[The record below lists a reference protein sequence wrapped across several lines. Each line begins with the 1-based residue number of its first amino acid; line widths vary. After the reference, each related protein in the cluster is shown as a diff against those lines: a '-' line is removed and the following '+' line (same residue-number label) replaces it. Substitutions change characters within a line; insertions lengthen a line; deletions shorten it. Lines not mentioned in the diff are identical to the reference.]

1 MKKVIFA
8 ASLIFFCL
16 AFVFSQE
23 KESEAISLTLN
34 DCLLKA
40 LENNFDVLVE
50 AVNPEIKEFS
60 LRQSRE
66 KFMPQ
71 LSFGYDNLN
80 YNYLSSWYVAGTQY
94 TTKTI
99 GYSLGLS
106 QNIVTGGEISLDLS
120 SSSTDT
126 TQKLMTINPTYIGEL
141 GFGLKQP
148 LLKNFGPKVS
158 RRDIIAAQN
167 QRDISVYGL
176 KSTLI
181 QKVYDVEQAYW
192 SLVYNIE
199 SLKVNESS
207 LKQSKEQLEK
217 TKEAAKI
224 GTKTSLDILLAET
237 EVASW
242 ESRIISVRSQV
253 ENAEEKLRE
262 LINLPSDG
270 SGITKPILPV
280 DKPVVEKKEITFE
293 QALKTA
299 LEESPDIGK
308 YQKEIENSSLDVSY
322 YKNQLLP
329 QLDLNFKIWYPGQS
343 GDILIYQNN
352 DPFTGIVVDRI
363 KGSRTNSLKDVFNL
377 TYQNWYITLS
387 LNIPL
392 QNIFS
397 RASLAAA
404 RMEKEQ
410 KQLEMEK
417 QRKSVYNAL
426 LAVFKELKNNEKMMD
441 TSRVLRE
448 LREKKLQAEEER
460 VRLGLAVSSEWLFQ
474 YQRDVAS
481 AKTDEI
487 WATINYKI
495 SVANLEKIMG
505 VNLKSKNLKFKD
517 YDF

>member
-1 MKKVIFA
+1 MKKAIFI

-23 KESEAISLTLN
+23 KESEAIRLTLN
-34 DCLLKA
+34 DCLLKT
-40 LENNFDVLVE
+40 LENNFDILVE
-50 AVNPEIKEFS
+50 AVNPEIREFS

-71 LSFGYDNLN
+71 LSFGYNNYN
-80 YNYLSSWYVAGTQY
+80 YNYLSTWYVQGTQY
-94 TTKTI
+94 TTKMI
-99 GYSLGLS
+99 DYSFGLS
-106 QNIVTGGEISLDLS
+106 QNIITGGEISLGLS
-120 SSSTDT
+120 SQLTDT
-126 TQKLMTINPTYIGEL
+126 KQKLVTINPSYRGEL

-148 LLKNFGPKVS
+148 LLKNFGPKTS
-158 RRDIIAAQN
+158 RREIRIAQN

-181 QKVYDVEQAYW
+181 GKVYDVEQAYW

-224 GTKTSLDILLAET
+224 GTKTSLDVLVAEV
-237 EVASW
+237 EVANW
-242 ESRIISVRSQV
+242 ERGIISFRSQV
-253 ENAEEKLRE
+253 EKAEDRLRE

-280 DKPVVEKKEITFE
+280 DKPIVEKKEITFE

-308 YQKEIENSSLDVSY
+308 YQKEIESSGIDVSY

-329 QLDLNFKIWYPGQS
+329 QLDLNFRVWYPGQS
-343 GDILIYQNN
+343 GTILIFQNN

-363 KGSRTNSLKDVFNL
+363 KGSRSDSFKDVFNL
-377 TYQNWYITLS
+377 TYDNWYITLS

-397 RASLAAA
+397 RASLASAK
-404 RMEKEQ
+404 MEKEQ

-417 QRKSVYNAL
+417 QKKSVYNAL
-426 LAVFKELKNNEKMMD
+426 LAVFKELKNNEKRMEA
-441 TSRVLRE
+441 SSLYRE
-448 LREKKLQAEEER
+448 LMEKKLQAEEER
-460 VRLGLAVSSEWLFQ
+460 VRLGLAIGSEWLLQ
-474 YQRDVAS
+474 YQREVAS
-481 AKTDEI
+481 AKTNEI
-487 WATINYKI
+487 LAVIDYKI

-505 VNLKSKNLKFKD
+505 VNLKSKNLKFRE

>member
-1 MKKVIFA
+1 
-8 ASLIFFCL
+8 
-16 AFVFSQE
+16 
-23 KESEAISLTLN
+23 
-34 DCLLKA
+34 
-40 LENNFDVLVE
+40 
-50 AVNPEIKEFS
+50 
-60 LRQSRE
+60 
-66 KFMPQ
+66 
-71 LSFGYDNLN
+71 
-80 YNYLSSWYVAGTQY
+80 
-94 TTKTI
+94 
-99 GYSLGLS
+99 
-106 QNIVTGGEISLDLS
+106 
-120 SSSTDT
+120 
-126 TQKLMTINPTYIGEL
+126 
-141 GFGLKQP
+141 
-148 LLKNFGPKVS
+148 
-158 RRDIIAAQN
+158 
-167 QRDISVYGL
+167 
-176 KSTLI
+176 
-181 QKVYDVEQAYW
+181 VEQAYW
-192 SLVYNIE
+192 TLVYNIE

-217 TKEAAKI
+217 NKEAAKI
-224 GTKTSLDILLAET
+224 GTKTSLDVLLAET
-237 EVASW
+237 EVANW

-253 ENAEEKLRE
+253 EKAEDRLRE
-262 LINLPSDG
+262 LINLASDG
-270 SGITKPILPV
+270 SGTTKPILPV

-299 LEESPDIGK
+299 FEESPDIGR

-343 GDILIYQNN
+343 GDILIFQNN

-363 KGSRTNSLKDVFNL
+363 KGSRSDSLKDVFDL
-377 TYQNWYITLS
+377 RYRNWYITLS

-397 RASLAAA
+397 RASLAGAK
-404 RMEKEQ
+404 MEKEQ

-426 LAVFKELKNNEKMMD
+426 LAVFKELKNNEKRMD

-460 VRLGLAVSSEWLFQ
+460 VRLGLAISSEWLFQ

-487 WATINYKI
+487 LATIDYKI
-495 SVANLEKIMG
+495 SVANLERIMG
-505 VNLKSKNLKFKD
+505 VNLKSKNLKFKG

>member
-1 MKKVIFA
+1 
-8 ASLIFFCL
+8 
-16 AFVFSQE
+16 
-23 KESEAISLTLN
+23 
-34 DCLLKA
+34 
-40 LENNFDVLVE
+40 
-50 AVNPEIKEFS
+50 
-60 LRQSRE
+60 
-66 KFMPQ
+66 MPQ
-71 LSFGYDNLN
+71 LSFGYTN
-80 YNYLSSWYVAGTQY
+80 YNHNSLSNWYVQGTQY
-94 TTKTI
+94 TTKMI
-99 GYSLGLS
+99 DYSVGLS
-106 QNIVTGGEISLDLS
+106 QNIITGGDISLGLS
-120 SSSTDT
+120 SSLTDT
-126 TQKLMTINPTYIGEL
+126 TQKLVTINPTYGGQL
-141 GFGLKQP
+141 SFGLNQP
-148 LLKNFGPKVS
+148 LLKNFGPKIS
-158 RRDIIAAQN
+158 RKEIIAAQN

-176 KSTLI
+176 KSTI
-181 QKVYDVEQAYW
+181 VGKVYDVEQAYW
-192 SLVYNIE
+192 TLVYNIE

-217 TKEAAKI
+217 NKEAAKI
-224 GTKTSLDILLAET
+224 GTKTSLDVLLAET
-237 EVASW
+237 EVANW

-253 ENAEEKLRE
+253 EKAEDRLRE
-262 LINLPSDG
+262 LINLASDG
-270 SGITKPILPV
+270 SGTTKPILPV

-299 LEESPDIGK
+299 FEESPDIGR

-343 GDILIYQNN
+343 GDILIFQNN

-363 KGSRTNSLKDVFNL
+363 KGSRSDSLKDVFDL
-377 TYQNWYITLS
+377 RYRNWYITLS

-397 RASLAAA
+397 RASLAGAK
-404 RMEKEQ
+404 MEKEQ

-426 LAVFKELKNNEKMMD
+426 LAVFKELKNNEKRMD

-460 VRLGLAVSSEWLFQ
+460 VRLGLAISSEWLFQ

-487 WATINYKI
+487 LATIDYKI
-495 SVANLEKIMG
+495 SVANLERIMG
-505 VNLKSKNLKFKD
+505 VNLKSKNLKFKG